1 MVAGVVIVIIFALI
15 AIAVVVI
22 GAKLKIKKQREMKG
36 YERSFKMIPM
46 LIHLPPSTDDIQIGG
61 RDERD
66 VTNEALS
73 QAQIM
78 YSIIASTLK
87 KGWKN
92 RLYGQKHVSFEIIAT
107 EGTIKY
113 YAVVPAV
120 IRETVKQAIVSAY
133 PTARLEEQFE
143 DNIFSK
149 EGGDEGVAVGELDLS
164 REYIYPIATYEEAK
178 WDAAGAI
185 INAFSAAKPNE
196 GMALQLMFRPT
207 DPAWTKKSAERVQN
221 LKTGKKKSGF
231 SGIAVVD
238 MARDLIRAPF
248 EPPEVREKNKNIEQ
262 KPLTDTEQAEIAA
275 IENKTRYPGFET
287 LIRIIAS
294 SGNKARSEALVG
306 GVVSAFSQFNSPANN
321 GFKFEEKKDTKKA
334 AEDFIFRIF
343 PQKKNQNILNS
354 VELATIFHLPAQNS
368 IPNSQ
373 VERQLTKQV
382 DAPVRIPTDGVWLG
396 DNEFRGKKKEIR
408 LSDND
413 RRRHTYIIGAT
424 GMGKSVLLSNIACQD
439 MMAGRGFAFIDP
451 HGDVVEDILSKVP
464 ENRID
469 DVIYFDPGDIE
480 HPIGMNMFEW
490 ETADQKDFIVQEG
503 INMLQSLYDPSNQGF
518 FGPRGQHMFRNAALL
533 LMSDPNGATFIDIPR
548 CFIDPEF
555 VKSKLQYVTDKS
567 VYDYWTKEFPASQKS
582 NDAGEVITWFASK
595 WGPFLSNTMMKDILG
610 QVHSGFNIR
619 DIMDNK
625 KILLVN
631 LSKGKM
637 GEVNSKL
644 LGMIFVMK
652 FQTAAMSRVDIPEE
666 ERKDFCLFV
675 DEFQNFATESF
686 ESILSEARKFRLNLI
701 VANQFMTQLTDKIR
715 EGILGNVGT
724 IICGRIGITDAQIME
739 KAFLPTFN
747 AEDLHN
753 QPNYHAIAQVM
764 MFNMPS
770 KPFTMSLRPPAF
782 KGNAEVLDGLKL
794 YSATKYGRT
803 RAEVEQEINT
813 RMGTEV
819 AAATKKGEKGF
830 LEEWMNK
837 SQGTPEDIVARMQKE
852 VATGHS
858 ASSVQSISTETSNVN
873 KPGIDSAIVSDGP
886 VFDNVVPD
894 EDVEQKGGRKA
905 EQMAMPDSDSA
916 TENEVFQ
923 IRHY

>member
-1 MVAGVVIVIIFALI
+1 MAVRVVIILLVIFL
-15 AIAVVVI
+15 AIGVATVVVKLRV
-22 GAKLKIKKQREMKG
+22 AKERRLKNLERGIKMV
-36 YERSFKMIPM
+36 PM
-46 LIHLPPSTDDIQIGG
+46 LIHLPPETDDIKVGG

-87 KGWKN
+87 KGWKSKI
-92 RLYGQKHVSFEIIAT
+92 YGQKHVSFEIIAT
-107 EGTIKY
+107 NGTVKY

-120 IRETVKQAIVSAY
+120 ITETVKQAIVSAY
-133 PTARLEEQFE
+133 PTARVEEEFE
-143 DNIFSK
+143 DNIFSR
-149 EGGDEGVAVGELDLS
+149 EAEIAGVACGELTLQKD
-164 REYIYPIATYEEAK
+164 YVYPIATYEESK
-178 WDAAGAI
+178 WDASGALL
-185 INAFSAAKPNE
+185 NAFSAVRPGE

-207 DPAWTKKSAERVQN
+207 DTSWIKTASVRVQN
-221 LKTGKKKSGF
+221 LRSGNKKSGF
-231 SGIAVVD
+231 SGVAVVD
-238 MARDLIRAPF
+238 TVKDLIRAPF
-248 EPPEVREKNKNIEQ
+248 EPPEAREKEAKQ
-262 KPLTDTEQAEIAA
+262 DKPLTDIQQAEIAS

-287 LIRIIAS
+287 LIRVIAS
-294 SGNKARSEALVG
+294 SRDRARSESLIG
-306 GVVSAFSQFNSPANN
+306 GVVSAFSQFNSNSNN
-321 GFKFEEKKDTKKA
+321 GFKYEMIKDEKKACK
-334 AEDFIFRIF
+334 DFIFRIF
-343 PQKKNQNILNS
+343 PQEKTSNILNS
-354 VELATIFHLPAQNS
+354 MELATIFHLPSQNS

-382 DAPVRIPTDGVWLG
+382 DGPVRVPADGVWLG

-464 ENRID
+464 EDRID

-490 ETADQKDFIVQEG
+490 ETEDQKDFIVQEG
-503 INMLQSLYDPSNQGF
+503 INMLQSLYDPGNQGF

-652 FQTAAMSRVDIPEE
+652 FQTAAMSRVDTPEDQ
-666 ERKDFCLFV
+666 RQDFCLFV

-739 KAFLPTFN
+739 KAFMPTFN

-753 QPNYHAIAQVM
+753 QPNHHAIAQVM
-764 MFNMPS
+764 MFDMPS
-770 KPFTMSLRPPAF
+770 KPFTMTLRPPAF
-782 KGNAEVLDGLKL
+782 QGNPEVLDGLKM

-803 RAEVEQEINT
+803 RAEVEKEIDT
-813 RMGTEV
+813 RLGTEV
-819 AAATKKGEKGF
+819 TQAASRGEKGF
-830 LEEWMNK
+830 LENWITK
-837 SQGTPEDIVARMQKE
+837 KQGTPEEIMADIQKPSLQ
-852 VATGHS
+852 G
-858 ASSVQSISTETSNVN
+858 Q
-873 KPGIDSAIVSDGP
+873 PGIDSAIVSDGP

-894 EDVEQKGGRKA
+894 EDVEQKGGMKA
-905 EQMAMPDSDSA
+905 EQMAMPDGSA
-916 TENEVFQ
+916 DEGEVFK
-923 IRHY
+923 IRRY